1 MATSDFEQFVG
12 FAHRFAASR
21 PTTDIAGDYY
31 DQPGVV
37 VYRQTTHKLPEGGRV
52 EVNIITPAAS
62 LAFAWEAEIT
72 INDKQADR
80 FIHLIL
86 QRDGNVVETYGKT
99 ILPVD
104 GDRAAAIRSCL
115 TELGVA

>member
-1 MATSDFEQFVG
+1 MMTSDFERFVS
-12 FAHRFAASR
+12 FARTFAATR
-21 PTTDIAGDYY
+21 PQTDISGDYY

-37 VYRQTTHKLPEGGRV
+37 VYRQTTHKLPDGGRV

-62 LAFAWEAEIT
+62 PAFAWEAEIT
-72 INDKQADR
+72 INDKQTDR
-80 FIHLIL
+80 FIHLIV
-86 QRDGNVVETYGKT
+86 QRDGEVVETYGKT

-104 GDRAAAIRSCL
+104 ADRAAAIHAIL